1 MAKTKAPEKIAPR
14 VYRID
19 AVGFPTAIS
28 VLLLEGDDGFTL
40 VDTGLGSSA
49 RRIREALRSLGGGPE
64 DLKRIYLTH
73 HHTDHIG
80 GLPGVREWAPG
91 AELIARSAKQRLS
104 PADGNRTS
112 VLTPSSAFSI
122 ATRSS
127 RRHR

>member
-1 MAKTKAPEKIAPR
+1 MAKTKEPEKIAPG

-19 AVGFPTAIS
+19 AVGFPNAIS

-91 AELIARSAKQRLS
+91 AELIASEREAEIVSGQREL
-104 PADGNRTS
+104 DNGNWTN

-122 ATRSS
+122 AT
-127 RRHR
+127 